1 MELTLNLIWVGV
13 AIAGIVLL
21 WITVSRAA
29 KSSEPSAST
38 RQKIVAM
45 GCALVILFFV
55 ISMTDDLHNQAIMF
69 EEKKPSRTLSEVANA
84 APSSAAQ
91 ATPFVFLLPV
101 CYASLTAALAAVRR
115 PVDIQHASIASAIL
129 PKLVDGRAP
138 PVSLA

>member
-69 EEKKPSRTLSEVANA
+69 EEKKPSRTLSDVTRA
-84 APSSAAQ
+84 ALSPAQ
-91 ATPFVFLLPV
+91 GILFVFLLFSSNLSLAPD
-101 CYASLTAALAAVRR
+101 LTAARRLLDLPHSRYAA
-115 PVDIQHASIASAIL
+115 AI
-129 PKLVDGRAP
+129 VCDRID
-138 PVSLA
+138 